1 MSVECTEICCGVRI
15 NSAMFVKIFILRPL
29 YVCLFLVKSAQLAM
43 KVTVYFV
50 VISTI
55 VVGVILIYLFPFYL
69 FVSNISKDQSFVNTL
84 FQVFFS
90 FIWMNVFNVYYS
102 TFCNFI
108 REGMHA
114 MREECKPFLYK
125 EQVSIRTDG

>member
-1 MSVECTEICCGVRI
+1 MPSECTEIWCGVRV
-15 NSAMFVKIFILRPL
+15 NSAMFVKIFILQPL
-29 YVCLFLVKSAQLAM
+29 YVCLFLVNSAQLAL

-55 VVGVILIYLFPFYL
+55 VVGMVLIYLFPFYL

-90 FIWMNVFNVYYS
+90 FIWMNVFNVYYP

-108 REGMHA
+108 REGIDA
-114 MREECKPFLYK
+114 MRKECKPFLYK
-125 EQVSIRTDG
+125 E